1 MLYHVLPCFATDEE
15 KNEMQRLEEKAR
27 ALAEEA
33 VRDAPKP
40 DKGILFVRYVF
51 GGYTFVGC
59 LSVGPGA
66 GRLVRGLLLRSYWQI
81 FARYPGV
88 MPLPQLFP

>member
-1 MLYHVLPCFATDEE
+1 MLYHVIPCFATDEE

-59 LSVGPGA
+59 LSVGVGCPDRA
-66 GRLVRGLLLRSYWQI
+66 LLLRSYWQI

-88 MPLPQLFP
+88 MPLPQLFPH